1 MLSKFYSLDECG
13 THDEVYEYLETLKEE
28 GKIAFSTV
36 DLDVIKIKDTGLTV
50 KETKELV
57 KFLEEN
63 DVIEY
68 DDFQPSTYD
77 EEEDDDFDDFEDED
91 DDYEEDEY

>member
-1 MLSKFYSLDECG
+1 MLSKFYSLDECS

-28 GKIAFSTV
+28 SKISFSTV
-36 DLDVIKIKDTGLTV
+36 DLDVIKIKDTGLNV

-57 KFLEEN
+57 KFFEEN

-68 DDFQPSTYD
+68 GDFQPTTYEEEEEDDFD
-77 EEEDDDFDDFEDED
+77 EEEDDFD
-91 DDYEEDEY
+91 EEDY

>member
-1 MLSKFYSLDECG
+1 MLSKFYSLDECS

-28 GKIAFSTV
+28 GKISFSTV
-36 DLDVIKIKDTGLTV
+36 DLDVIKIKDTGLNV

-57 KFLEEN
+57 KFFEEN

-68 DDFQPSTYD
+68 GDFQSTTYEEDEEDDFD
-77 EEEDDDFDDFEDED
+77 EEEDDFD
-91 DDYEEDEY
+91 EEDY

>member
-1 MLSKFYSLDECG
+1 MLSKFYSLDECS

-28 GKIAFSTV
+28 SKISFSTV
-36 DLDVIKIKDTGLTV
+36 DLDVIKIKDTGLNV

-57 KFLEEN
+57 KFFEEN

-68 DDFQPSTYD
+68 GDFQPNTYEEEEEDDFD
-77 EEEDDDFDDFEDED
+77 EEEDDFD
-91 DDYEEDEY
+91 EEDY

>member
-1 MLSKFYSLDECG
+1 MLSKFYSLDECS

-28 GKIAFSTV
+28 SKISFSTV
-36 DLDVIKIKDTGLTV
+36 DLDVIKIKDTGLNV

-68 DDFQPSTYD
+68 DDFQSTTYEEDEEDDFD
-77 EEEDDDFDDFEDED
+77 EEEDDFD
-91 DDYEEDEY
+91 EEDY

>member
-1 MLSKFYSLDECG
+1 MLSKFYSLDECS

-28 GKIAFSTV
+28 GKISFSTV
-36 DLDVIKIKDTGLTV
+36 DLDVIKIKDTGLNV

-68 DDFQPSTYD
+68 NDFHPTTYEEDEEDDFV
-77 EEEDDDFDDFEDED
+77 EEEDDFD
-91 DDYEEDEY
+91 EEDY

>member
-1 MLSKFYSLDECG
+1 MLSKFYSLDECS

-28 GKIAFSTV
+28 GKISFSTV
-36 DLDVIKIKDTGLTV
+36 DLDVIKIKDTGLTL

-68 DDFQPSTYD
+68 DDFHSTTYEEDEEDDFD
-77 EEEDDDFDDFEDED
+77 EEEDDFD
-91 DDYEEDEY
+91 EEDY